1 MNYIKTLILI
11 PILIFQLSGVETNIS
26 YESFNWNSLYE
37 KVSQDSIKETQS
49 QVKVNITEKNT
60 VTNNKRTPRKNS
72 VMSHPV
78 FSVTQNAELF

>member
-11 PILIFQLSGVETNIS
+11 PILIFQLSGVDTKVN

-37 KVSQDSIKETQS
+37 KVCQDSIKETPS

-60 VTNNKRTPRKNS
+60 VTSNKRVPRKNS